1 MKLNG
6 HLDALIKLLLL
17 TSSLLVSCVREID
30 HGVEA
35 SDSGLLKFGILHSN
49 YGVPQTKG
57 VSSGDSQKM
66 EHNGPSDLDDIY
78 IYVIEDDYPIE
89 ETEIFTKAE
98 GDTISPRYGVF
109 AYFGAYT
116 GTIPASFDPSEATE
130 FAPMQNLPLYAD
142 GGYSGNPIYAPLGKN
157 WMQFY
162 AYGPYQ
168 ATTNTP
174 ALSISTEN
182 CSPTILYTAA
192 SDAASQYDLIG
203 GGTNVPVDVSVTSP
217 VDLSMSH
224 LLSLVRVK
232 VGTIESGTVKSIT
245 ISGIKG
251 SGTYSL
257 LNKEWTDVNTPSSYV
272 QPAGDETLT
281 QDPITGYL
289 GYPFYFLPQELTDE
303 AQITIHL
310 EVNATSSLD
319 GSSRTMEYDVTK
331 KLNTIIDEWM
341 PNKQYTYVI
350 STPQEVD
357 IEVTDEV
364 VFEDG
369 YPVKKNLSIT
379 NIGLSD
385 AYVRVH
391 ITGAWYVNHVD
402 KNGQQQKILVS
413 DWDNDGE
420 DVDDGEFVWP
430 NGIPNLN
437 SPNANNWMLGSDG
450 YYYYIKKAA
459 SGDTI
464 EQLFDKYILKAQA
477 PMAKAYLDL
486 TVVVQAVYPLDA
498 PTVWPSEIQQ
508 FLK

>member
-1 MKLNG
+1 
-6 HLDALIKLLLL
+6 
-17 TSSLLVSCVREID
+17 
-30 HGVEA
+30 
-35 SDSGLLKFGILHSN
+35 
-49 YGVPQTKG
+49 
-57 VSSGDSQKM
+57 M

-89 ETEIFTKAE
+89 EAEIFTKAE
-98 GDTISPRYGVF
+98 GEAISPRYGVF

-116 GTIPASFDPSEATE
+116 GTIPTSFDPSEAE
-130 FAPMQNLPLYAD
+130 KFAPMQNLPLYAD
-142 GGYSGNPIYAPLGKN
+142 GSYNGNPIYAPLGKN

-168 ATTNTP
+168 ATNTS
-174 ALSISTEN
+174 ALSISTKH
-182 CSPTILYTAA
+182 CPPTISYTAA

-257 LNKEWTDVNTPSSYV
+257 LNKEWTDVNTPKSYV
-272 QPAGDETLT
+272 QPAADETLT
-281 QDPITGYL
+281 QDPSTDFL
-289 GYPFYFLPQELTDE
+289 GHPFYFLPQELTDE
-303 AQITIHL
+303 AQIKIHL

-319 GSSRTMEYDVTK
+319 GSSRTMEYYVTK

-357 IEVTDEV
+357 LEVTDEV

-391 ITGAWYVNHVD
+391 LTGAWYVNHVE
-402 KNGQQQKILVS
+402 NGQEKKILVS

-459 SGDTI
+459 SGETI

-486 TVVVQAVYPLDA
+486 TVVVQAVYPPDA
-498 PTVWPSEIQQ
+498 KTVWPSEIQE
-508 FLK
+508 FLPQPMPVL

>member
-1 MKLNG
+1 
-6 HLDALIKLLLL
+6 
-17 TSSLLVSCVREID
+17 
-30 HGVEA
+30 
-35 SDSGLLKFGILHSN
+35 
-49 YGVPQTKG
+49 
-57 VSSGDSQKM
+57 M
-66 EHNGPSDLDDIY
+66 EHNGSSDLDDIY

-89 ETEIFTKAE
+89 EAEICTKAE
-98 GDTISPRYGVF
+98 GEAVSPRYGVF

-116 GTIPASFDPSEATE
+116 GTIPTSFDPSEATE

-142 GGYSGNPIYAPLGKN
+142 GSYSGNPIYAPLGKN

-174 ALSISTEN
+174 ALSISTVN
-182 CSPTILYTAA
+182 CSPTISYTAPA
-192 SDAASQYDLIG
+192 AAASQIDLIG
-203 GGTNVPVDVSVTSP
+203 GGVNSPIDVTETSP

-257 LNKEWTDVNTPSSYV
+257 LNKEWTDIVNTPDPYV

-281 QDPITGYL
+281 QDPISGYL

-310 EVNATSSLD
+310 EVNATSSSD

-357 IEVTDEV
+357 LEVTDEV

-391 ITGAWYVNHVD
+391 LTGAWYVNHVE
-402 KNGQQQKILVS
+402 NGQEKKILVS

-430 NGIPNLN
+430 NGEPKLN
-437 SPNANNWMLGSDG
+437 SPNANNWILGSDG
-450 YYYYIKKAA
+450 YYYYLEKAA

-486 TVVVQAVYPLDA
+486 TVVVQAVYPPDA
-498 PTVWPSEIQQ
+498 RTVWPSEILQ
-508 FLK
+508 LLDELTPVL